1 MAQACGADERSELP
15 AYVAWRLRRVPE
27 RVVVTARAFWDNGEA
42 AEAMLTAAG
51 IEVAHSFE
59 AGPPGAGPHRLD
71 E

>member
-1 MAQACGADERSELP
+1 M
-15 AYVAWRLRRVPE
+15 PE